1 MEENNEEKKTSKLTA
16 LIGQSQE
23 GINGTQ
29 IFVHYSE
36 NNWETNEE
44 INLILDE
51 NSTINQLI
59 EASIEKFKTDL
70 FYDNIDKKKFNVR
83 IFKKKK
89 KIPNI
94 DYPVCSPTSKV
105 KDFGKSHFCLVDI
118 ENENEENDKAI
129 AKQGG
134 ETIEEEKKIEDK
146 KDTKEKE
153 QKKDTST
160 PTPMSNNS
168 ESNNNNNKS
177 DNGNTNTKGNKPNCR
192 PCTIF

>member
-51 NSTINQLI
+51 NSTINQMVQAAKEQLKDKYKI
-59 EASIEKFKTDL
+59 DNKT
-70 FYDNIDKKKFNVR
+70 FFVR

-153 QKKDTST
+153 LKKDTST

-177 DNGNTNTKGNKPNCR
+177 DNGNTNTKSNKPNCR

>member
-1 MEENNEEKKTSKLTA
+1 M
-16 LIGQSQE
+16 
-23 GINGTQ
+23 
-29 IFVHYSE
+29 
-36 NNWETNEE
+36 
-44 INLILDE
+44 
-51 NSTINQLI
+51 
-59 EASIEKFKTDL
+59 
-70 FYDNIDKKKFNVR
+70 
-83 IFKKKK
+83 
-89 KIPNI
+89 
-94 DYPVCSPTSKV
+94 
-105 KDFGKSHFCLVDI
+105 VDI

-153 QKKDTST
+153 LKKDTST

-177 DNGNTNTKGNKPNCR
+177 DNGNTNTKSNKPNCR